1 MHTLRKQSCTFCSF
15 VPLVCVY
22 LTWDPFKIFSSTQ
35 LDLNTLNSNKR
46 YKPFYFF
53 TFYNTIPDEVKVQ
66 VGT

>member
-1 MHTLRKQSCTFCSF
+1 MHTQKTKLPNCTFCSF

-46 YKPFYFF
+46 YKPFDFLPLI
-53 TFYNTIPDEVKVQ
+53 IPSQMK
-66 VGT
+66 